1 MGAGK
6 EIPHDA
12 NSITAFSIADKWCTA
27 MTRDQRRVASPHVV
41 NIGDLRRVA
50 QARLP
55 RAVFD
60 YIDGG
65 AEGEVTLH
73 ENCRAFEEVTFRPR
87 NAVAVKGCDLR
98 TTVLGAELSMPLLL
112 APVGFSRM
120 ICPRGEVCAATA
132 AGKAGLGYC
141 LTTISG
147 SAIEDVGMASNGC
160 RWYQLYLV
168 GGREAAEAALVRA
181 RAVGF
186 SVLAITIDTG
196 TFGFRE
202 RDVRNGSGALIG
214 SQFFPKLRFSTQ
226 LLAHPAWLV
235 RFMLDGHMLQLP
247 NVVVPG
253 RGPMLLSET
262 QAALAKSVV
271 TWSDLKWLR
280 QVWPGPIVVKGVL
293 TAQDASRSIDEGA
306 AGVVVSNHGGRQLDG
321 VSATLRALPEIVKAV
336 NGRAE
341 VLLDGGIRRGSDIA
355 KAICLGARAVLIG
368 RAYAYGLG
376 AAGEAGVAR
385 ALEILGADLRR
396 ALALLGCESVSELN
410 RSFIDVPANWA
421 TQPH

>member
-1 MGAGK
+1 
-6 EIPHDA
+6 
-12 NSITAFSIADKWCTA
+12 
-27 MTRDQRRVASPHVV
+27 MTRDQRRVASPRVV
-41 NIGDLRRVA
+41 NIADLRRVA

-65 AEGEVTLH
+65 AEGEVTLR

-87 NAVAVKGCDLR
+87 NAVAVKGCDPR

-120 ICPRGEVCAATA
+120 ICPRGECCAASA
-132 AGKAGLGYC
+132 AGKAGIGYC

-147 SAIEDVGMASNGC
+147 SAVEDVGKACAGC

-168 GGREAAEAALVRA
+168 GGREAAEAALARA
-181 RAVGF
+181 RAAGF

-202 RDVRNGSGALIG
+202 RDIRNGAGALLG
-214 SQFFPKLRFSTQ
+214 DKYLPKFRFSPQ
-226 LLAHPAWLV
+226 LLAHPGWLL
-235 RFMLDGHMLQLP
+235 RFMRDGRMLTLP
-247 NVVVPG
+247 NVIVPG

-262 QAALAKSVV
+262 QAALARSVV
-271 TWSDLKWLR
+271 TWNDLKWLR
-280 QVWPGPIVVKGVL
+280 QMWPGPIVVKGVL
-293 TAQDASRSIDEGA
+293 TAEDARRSLDEGA
-306 AGVVVSNHGGRQLDG
+306 AGLVVSNHGGRQLDG

-341 VLLDGGIRRGSDIA
+341 VLVDGGIRRGSDIA

-376 AAGEAGVAR
+376 AAGEAGVSR
-385 ALEILGADLRR
+385 AIEILRADLVR
-396 ALALLGCESVSELN
+396 ALALLGCESVAELN
-410 RSFIDVPANWA
+410 RSFVDVPAGWA
-421 TQPH
+421 TQPF